1 MSQSD
6 YINFKNTSF
15 QLKLQKLA
23 PVLSSNQY
31 RKFSN
36 YYLENTITNN
46 KLTYN
51 QLVQPNKQMVFGMEK
66 TTTSCPIFTL
76 CSNTNTRLNRGLLSG
91 TQITPKPIR
100 PLIIKRDILK
110 TNMCKCLQK

>member
-6 YINFKNTSF
+6 YIKFKNTSF

-31 RKFSN
+31 RSFAN
-36 YYLENTITNN
+36 YYLENTIVNN

-51 QLVQPNKQMVFGMEK
+51 QLAQPNKQMIFGMEK

-76 CSNTNTRLNRGLLSG
+76 CGNTNTRLNRVSLSG
-91 TQITPKPIR
+91 TQITPKPVR
-100 PLIIKRDILK
+100 PLIMKRDIL
-110 TNMCKCLQK
+110 TTDMCKCLQK